1 MQIEKLRENHSKLF
15 SQKEEAEA
23 SHRLNVQNLREKEKS
38 NDKEIKRLYE
48 EQRTF
53 SEHILNLKLQIEEL
67 QDQTHT
73 ANETI
78 IIKESEVRK
87 RLKC

>member
-67 QDQTHT
+67 QDQTHA

-87 RLKC
+87 RLNC